1 MDNLETRGGESQ
13 LRVHDACFEKCV
25 ASFSDTKLDKGE
37 QECVKHCFKNFAFS
51 FKYGHEAM
59 KAHFNTARANPHI

>member
-1 MDNLETRGGESQ
+1 MENLVIRGGESQ

-25 ASFSDTKLDKGE
+25 ASFADTKLDKGE
-37 QECVKHCFKNFAFS
+37 QECVKNCFKNFAFS

-59 KAHFNTARANPHI
+59 KAHFNTAKANPHI